1 MQINILKVLL
11 VFSITFSGLG
21 ATPAISDNNAS
32 FAKFLFGA
40 AALVALSQPNVRN
53 HHVTYSVSSRRTTP
67 APKQI
72 WHYKEILPAD
82 CNLLIR
88 TGYGKVR
95 IAPNRCLQNYYD
107 YVKSLPQRCQRSVE
121 KLNGHILR
129 GYKVRCLQRYGYS
142 FQW

>member
-1 MQINILKVLL
+1 MQIKILKVLL

-32 FAKFLFGA
+32 FAKFLFGT

-53 HHVTYSVSSRRTTP
+53 HHVTYSVSSQRITP
-67 APKQI
+67 APKPI
-72 WHYKEILPAD
+72 WYYKEILPAD
-82 CNLLIR
+82 CNRLIR
-88 TGYGKVR
+88 TEYGKVR
-95 IAPNRCLQNYYD
+95 IAPNRCLRNYYE
-107 YVKSLPQRCQRSVE
+107 YVTSLPQRCQRSVE
-121 KLNGHILR
+121 KLNGRILR

>member
-21 ATPAISDNNAS
+21 ATPAISDNNAT

-53 HHVTYSVSSRRTTP
+53 HHVTYSVSSQRTTL
-67 APKQI
+67 APKPI
-72 WHYKEILPAD
+72 WRYKEILPAD
-82 CNLLIR
+82 CNRLIR
-88 TGYGKVR
+88 TEYGEVR
-95 IAPNRCLQNYYD
+95 IAPNRCLQNYYG
-107 YVKSLPQRCQRSVE
+107 YVTSLPQRCQRSVE
-121 KLNGHILR
+121 KLNGRILR
-129 GYKVRCLQRYGYS
+129 GYKVRCLQQYGYS